1 MGAHFI
7 EAKRESRLCCW
18 DFSEA
23 KCKSRLCRWDFR
35 EAKRKTVPDRD
46 FCEAKRK
53 SRLCHWD
60 FREAKRET
68 VPVRDFSQAKRES
81 RLCHWDFC
89 EAKRETVPPR
99 DFTQA
104 KCESFRP
111 RRATEKALP
120 YYARKCFPG
129 ARFVES
135 ELILPG
141 KFVLFI
147 GLLFSPRRVMN
158 VSRPENG
165 PPPRAGKAAG
175 QGRHIHENPNLW
187 YRD

>member
-1 MGAHFI
+1 M
-7 EAKRESRLCCW
+7 
-18 DFSEA
+18 
-23 KCKSRLCRWDFR
+23 
-35 EAKRKTVPDRD
+35 
-46 FCEAKRK
+46 
-53 SRLCHWD
+53 
-60 FREAKRET
+60 
-68 VPVRDFSQAKRES
+68 PVRDFTEAKRES

-111 RRATEKALP
+111 QRAPEKSASLLRAEVLSRR
-120 YYARKCFPG
+120 

-175 QGRHIHENPNLW
+175 QGRHTHQVFLPALYSHENQRRPNAQPALGCTGKMGHVQVL
-187 YRD
+187 